1 MKLIIDI
8 PEWLYADMKDYKH
21 PDVLDKAIL
30 NGIPLTKGHGR
41 LIDADELRLDVIAHK
56 YSNSFCDEHNIDH
69 SINVGMLNILIAD
82 APTIIEADKED

>member
-41 LIDADELRLDVIAHK
+41 LIDADYLKDIILL
-56 YSNSFCDEHNIDH
+56 HNLLVQSLYWRFH
-69 SINVGMLNILIAD
+69 
-82 APTIIEADKED
+82 